1 VKDKLSAI
9 SIFLVVLTLIVNQPA
24 AKDYIASFGIQQPVQ
39 NAHATKTYT
48 VENSIDNCADFVRTH
63 NTLTKTVAPCLDRPE
78 YNEYSLL
85 NRNDSNR
92 VLVFGGAKGTGKS
105 YLVQCMLQH
114 VSGGVVLVETN
125 PGEYKSPLTCQI
137 LKAMKFLEPPS
148 ADEDCMSALQDVLR
162 RAALSLGRKPI
173 IVIEAFTK
181 ASDVSEIYTPI
192 RKITFDHPLACTALV
207 LSDAL
212 ASFSLKS
219 SDRWDLF
226 FVDEF
231 TDAEAN
237 QYLDSRNCLTE
248 NATARAILLNTT
260 TLGMNLDAFVQS
272 KRSVEEFTRGLFLD
286 AESLLSRL
294 ISSRNSDSML
304 SGAAF
309 EKLVCML
316 LEDQYKDGVRE
327 KITNAFLAA
336 PSKAAAVLKEAH
348 AVLYHMPTKTYRF
361 HTRTIRQA
369 ALEMREQKEICQ
381 APNRSDM

>member
-1 VKDKLSAI
+1 MKDKLSAI
-9 SIFLVVLTLIVNQPA
+9 SIFLVVFTLIVNQPA

-63 NTLTKTVAPCLDRPE
+63 NTLTKPVVPCLDRPE
-78 YNEYSLL
+78 YNQYSLL
-85 NRNDSNR
+85 NRNDSDQ

-105 YLVQCMLQH
+105 SLVQCMLQN
-114 VSGGVVLVETN
+114 VSGGVILVETN

-148 ADEDCMSALQDVLR
+148 ADEDCMRALQEVLR
-162 RAALSLGRKPI
+162 RAAVCLGRKPI
-173 IVIEAFTK
+173 IVIEAYTT

-248 NATARAILLNTT
+248 NATARAILLNST

-272 KRSVEEFTRGLFLD
+272 KRSVEEFTRGLVLD
-286 AESLLSRL
+286 ARSIIKDL
-294 ISSRNSDSML
+294 ITSRNSASEL
-304 SGAAF
+304 NGFAF

-316 LEDQYKDGVRE
+316 LEEQYKDGVSKE
-327 KITNAFLAA
+327 ITAEFVHHLFIALMRPHFYAVSLRPHRKLLQFSKKPMRFCTTCQRKPIASTPA
-336 PSKAAAVLKEAH
+336 PSARL
-348 AVLYHMPTKTYRF
+348 P
-361 HTRTIRQA
+361 
-369 ALEMREQKEICQ
+369 
-381 APNRSDM
+381 